1 MFCDDLEDQSDF
13 NTMLFNEDFE
23 DCSPAILKMFFY
35 LLNENKQLVQE
46 KSDLLENNSTL
57 ESNISRLK
65 DELYLK
71 HKKNLFPSNKLFKS
85 WVLEKFLEIEQG
97 LNFIE
102 RNYPKGG
109 LCSNKKVFID
119 YLYQDINNK
128 FILVEVLYFSKGL
141 KDDLM
146 TYIARLEQAKKQ
158 LSETRAV
165 AKHKIRKLIV
175 SNYIDQS
182 IVDGCTLNQVELV
195 HVKGVYD
202 FEKIKTE

>member
-23 DCSPAILKMFFY
+23 DCSPTILKMFFY
-35 LLNENKQLVQE
+35 LLNENKQLVQQ
-46 KSDLLENNSTL
+46 KSDLLEKSNDVQSQLSTL
-57 ESNISRLK
+57 RN
-65 DELYLK
+65 ELYSK
-71 HKKNLFPSNKLFKS
+71 HKNSLFPSNKLFKA
-85 WVLEKFLEIEQG
+85 WVLDKFLEIEQG

-102 RNYPKGG
+102 RKYPKGG

-119 YLYQDINNK
+119 YLYQDINDR

-146 TYIARLEQAKKQ
+146 TYIARLEQAKDH
-158 LSETRAV
+158 LSTTRAV

-175 SNYIDQS
+175 SNFIDQS
-182 IVDGCTLNQVELV
+182 VVDGCTLNQVELV